1 MENQLKFPKSSPLP
15 LRKRG
20 NPFGTWQSGNIVSIL
35 ELLLLFIATVI
46 IIIIMLVCLCSLLP
60 LWNYTIIL

>member
-1 MENQLKFPKSSPLP
+1 MENQLKFPKSSLLP

-35 ELLLLFIATVI
+35 ELLLLLITTV